1 MKKEAIF
8 AVHDRDLEVFLSSIG
23 ILEKIKNKEIKCV
36 ECKSVIT
43 LENIGFIF
51 PSKGRKIEICCD
63 SPGCYYK
70 MIGRRNKTG

>member
-1 MKKEAIF
+1 MKKETVY

-23 ILEKIKNKEIKCV
+23 ILEKIANKEIKCV

-51 PSKGRKIEICCD
+51 PSKGKLEICCD
-63 SPGCYYK
+63 SPTCYYK
-70 MIGRRNKTG
+70 MIGRKNRER